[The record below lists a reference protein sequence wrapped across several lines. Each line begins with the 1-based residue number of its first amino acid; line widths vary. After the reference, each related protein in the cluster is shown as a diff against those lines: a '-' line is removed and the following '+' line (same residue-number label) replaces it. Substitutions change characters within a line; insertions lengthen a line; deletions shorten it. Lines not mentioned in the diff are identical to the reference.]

1 MQLLNIFF
9 LLKDLK
15 NHFFNKLKK
24 FSGYG
29 TYLLQ
34 CLLALFEGFYSY
46 FLRIGFIPRYPYNF
60 RYVVIVSFTFT
71 VHIIYIYIY
80 ISIGLYIYAMGLYI
94 YIYINPL
101 LRCGLDIESTEC
113 FLLHRFPS

>member
-80 ISIGLYIYAMGLYI
+80 IYIYIDWVIYICDGVIYI
-94 YIYINPL
+94 YIYIYIYQSVIKMWPRYRIN
-101 LRCGLDIESTEC
+101 
-113 FLLHRFPS
+113 